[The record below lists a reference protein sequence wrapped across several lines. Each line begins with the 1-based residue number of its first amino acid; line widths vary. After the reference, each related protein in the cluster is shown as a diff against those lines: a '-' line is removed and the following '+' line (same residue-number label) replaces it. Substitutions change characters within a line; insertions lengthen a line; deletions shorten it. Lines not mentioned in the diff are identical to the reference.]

1 MNLTSEQQA
10 KRDEYIRR
18 ANLYQSG
25 PRRGT
30 FMALAN
36 KVLRDAI
43 HGKPGTVKKTRKHKR
58 G

>member
-1 MNLTSEQQA
+1 MSLTSEQQA

-30 FMALAN
+30 LMALAN
-36 KVLRDAI
+36 KVVRDAA
-43 HGKPGTVKKTRKHKR
+43 HGKPETVKKTRKRKR